1 MPLATFGGNL
11 VGHPEKTS
19 KTEETMFCVGRL
31 LIFVGSRA
39 FLAEFEIGHWF
50 LFGAWEMYLR
60 TFFASF
66 YSCAIAATLT

>member
-1 MPLATFGGNL
+1 
-11 VGHPEKTS
+11 
-19 KTEETMFCVGRL
+19 MFCVGRL
-31 LIFVGSRA
+31 LIFVGSKA

-66 YSCAIAATLT
+66 YSCTIAATLT